1 MKRVPSRPKSAD
13 LHRAIDA
20 LYGGGGG
27 GGGGSTRGSGRPS
40 SASGDRRA
48 VAWRWGSEE
57 QARRS
62 SSRRPASS
70 SRSRDM
76 GMWSGQQQFEDEGGE
91 GGGDSYAVRPYSAGS
106 GRRGAGGG
114 LLPRPRSA
122 TVQSPTA
129 LEWGAHP
136 VDFVRPNSA
145 GSRRVVLRGD
155 DGEGDVDV
163 VMLETLNED
172 SCEPPPQHQQD
183 QQRHDDTRRQS
194 LRTMAAARQRT
205 RDVTTWNVAVP
216 MPGPLSYARWKEI
229 SSVGTDASHLPKDSL
244 RGANPVRS
252 SFQGLGEPISTP
264 IQSNPA
270 SSRPS
275 SSSSHSITSERVQI
289 RPSSAHYHSTGYET
303 LLRPRPASAHPGGWR
318 SMGPARTR
326 PSSAQSNTVFAPTP
340 PSLPLF
346 FLSSSLLSCLSC
358 HRLLFLFPAPGPA
371 HFLVL
376 LLSLSPQSHLHLQ
389 RCDEGL
395 GFRV

>member
-1 MKRVPSRPKSAD
+1 MK
-13 LHRAIDA
+13 
-20 LYGGGGG
+20 
-27 GGGGSTRGSGRPS
+27 GRPS

-91 GGGDSYAVRPYSAGS
+91 GGGDSYAVRPYSAES

-122 TVQSPTA
+122 TVQSPTT

-172 SCEPPPQHQQD
+172 SCEPPPPHQHQQQ
-183 QQRHDDTRRQS
+183 QQRHNDTRRQS
-194 LRTMAAARQRT
+194 LRTMAVARQRT
-205 RDVTTWNVAVP
+205 RDVATWNVAVP
-216 MPGPLSYARWKEI
+216 MPGPLSYARWKEL

-264 IQSNPA
+264 SQPNPA

-326 PSSAQSNTVFAPTP
+326 PSSAQSNAVFAPTP

-346 FLSSSLLSCLSC
+346 FLSSPLLSSPLLSLLPPVTLPLPRPWSCSFSC
-358 HRLLFLFPAPGPA
+358 PPP
-371 HFLVL
+371 
-376 LLSLSPQSHLHLQ
+376 SLSPQSHLHLQ
-389 RCDEGL
+389 SGTGSGHLYRSEPCL
-395 GFRV
+395 T